1 MKKKIFGEV
10 FGSAL
15 LVFFGP
21 ALVIMGGGYNDL
33 LGPSIGWGVL
43 LAVLVYAF
51 GPLSGAHFNPA
62 VTFMNFLNKQMKGT
76 ETIIYIVS
84 QLVGGLIGGFV
95 LKFTYQAYLNGAG
108 LKWSTEVAI
117 NHLNSTV
124 FPNISAGMAFFVEV
138 ILTTVLLV
146 VILVLNDPKTKTY
159 NLQAPIAVG
168 LTIALLVFVAGN
180 LTGASMNPVRSL
192 FPAIFA
198 GGLAMQDIWVYLTA
212 PFVGSIIGALI
223 HRYILTE
230 K

>member
-1 MKKKIFGEV
+1 
-10 FGSAL
+10 
-15 LVFFGP
+15 
-21 ALVIMGGGYNDL
+21 
-33 LGPSIGWGVL
+33 
-43 LAVLVYAF
+43 
-51 GPLSGAHFNPA
+51 
-62 VTFMNFLNKQMKGT
+62 
-76 ETIIYIVS
+76 
-84 QLVGGLIGGFV
+84 
-95 LKFTYQAYLNGAG
+95 
-108 LKWSTEVAI
+108 
-117 NHLNSTV
+117 
-124 FPNISAGMAFFVEV
+124 
-138 ILTTVLLV
+138 
-146 VILVLNDPKTKTY
+146 LVLNDPKTKTY